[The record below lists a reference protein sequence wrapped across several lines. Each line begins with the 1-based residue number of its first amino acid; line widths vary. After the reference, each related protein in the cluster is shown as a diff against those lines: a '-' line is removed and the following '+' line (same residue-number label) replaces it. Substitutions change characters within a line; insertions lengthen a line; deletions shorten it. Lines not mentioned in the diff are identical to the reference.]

1 MAMVESIIS
10 QASSSG
16 PDIKTGRSPGL
27 PATSTLAVLIPLG
40 GIPGVSVS
48 VGVGVGV
55 GDGVVIVGGGVV
67 VTSGGG
73 LIG

>member
-27 PATSTLAVLIPLG
+27 PATSTLVVPMPLG
-40 GIPGVSVS
+40 GIPESVVVV
-48 VGVGVGV
+48 VGG
-55 GDGVVIVGGGVV
+55 GVVVVVGGGVV
-67 VTSGGG
+67 VTGGG
-73 LIG
+73 ELIG